1 MQTDGTDGLQKPAW
15 AVGLL
20 RQLGQSGPLT
30 AAELAERLQAHHP
43 GLTAEQVEREL
54 RARGDAHETAGG
66 WVSLLALADGAVL
79 SHLLGAEERKAGVL
93 AADGD
98 LDLWARLADEGL
110 PLAGGG
116 MVRTRWAFGAQELP
130 GDASAAL
137 AGPDGWLEAFEDD
150 TILTLRLRGG
160 ALEVGSL
167 TEKHAVE
174 GAAERVERVVEAC
187 ALAAMDALRA
197 FAEAVEV
204 DYQDDDGQATAPT
217 SRAILALPSTTCWS
231 SCFWP
236 GPGCSTTPCLRSA
249 CC

>member
-1 MQTDGTDGLQKPAW
+1 MHTDGTDGLQKPAW
-15 AVGLL
+15 AAGLL

-30 AAELAERLQAHHP
+30 APELTERLQAHHP

-98 LDLWARLADEGL
+98 LDLWTRLADEGL

-137 AGPDGWLEAFEDD
+137 A
-150 TILTLRLRGG
+150 
-160 ALEVGSL
+160 
-167 TEKHAVE
+167 
-174 GAAERVERVVEAC
+174 
-187 ALAAMDALRA
+187 
-197 FAEAVEV
+197 
-204 DYQDDDGQATAPT
+204 APT
-217 SRAILALPSTTCWS
+217 AGWRRSRTT
-231 SCFWP
+231 
-236 GPGCSTTPCLRSA
+236 RS
-249 CC
+249 

>member
-1 MQTDGTDGLQKPAW
+1 MHTDGTDGLQEPAW
-15 AVGLL
+15 AAGLL

-30 AAELAERLQAHHP
+30 AAELTERLQAHHP

-130 GDASAAL
+130 GDASTAL

-167 TEKHAVE
+167 TEQRRRRGRRRAGQRWSRRVPLRPWTRS
-174 GAAERVERVVEAC
+174 ERSPRRSGSTTQT
-187 ALAAMDALRA
+187 MTGR
-197 FAEAVEV
+197 
-204 DYQDDDGQATAPT
+204 ATAPT